1 MMNRKNKSDW
11 QTLMRDAIEKSG
23 LTLLEIAHRT
33 GVSQS
38 QLSRFTRG
46 ERNITFP
53 TAEKIGKLLGLE
65 LRQTKGGKR

>member
-1 MMNRKNKSDW
+1 
-11 QTLMRDAIEKSG
+11 MREAIEKSG
-23 LTLLEIAHRT
+23 MTLLEIAART

-65 LRQTKGGKR
+65 LVRKRGKK

>member
-1 MMNRKNKSDW
+1 MSDRKNKSEW
-11 QTLMRDAIEKSG
+11 QTLMREAIEKSG
-23 LTLLEIAHRT
+23 MTLLEIAART

-65 LRQTKGGKR
+65 LVRKRGKK

>member
-1 MMNRKNKSDW
+1 MSNRKSNADW
-11 QTLMRDAIEKSG
+11 QSLIQNAIEKSG
-23 LTLLEIAHRT
+23 LTLLEIARRT

-46 ERNITFP
+46 ERNLTLP

-65 LRQTKGGKR
+65 LKEKGGK

>member
-1 MMNRKNKSDW
+1 MDNRKKQSDW
-11 QTLMRDAIEKSG
+11 QSLMRDAIEKSG

-65 LRQTKGGKR
+65 LRKKGGKR

>member
-1 MMNRKNKSDW
+1 MSDRKNKSEW
-11 QTLMRDAIEKSG
+11 QTLMREAIEKSG
-23 LTLLEIAHRT
+23 MTLLEIADRT

-65 LRQTKGGKR
+65 LVRKRGKK